1 MSDIYYSQ
9 VNSNLQLELNARGR
23 AGKTSR
29 TTADL
34 QYMLGKL
41 ANVELRAYEFPT
53 ADSAPGIVTRGN
65 EIKFARLGGATTRSD
80 RYMPDGPSG
89 FLNNQRTYNIGTYIG
104 AVRSNSVV
112 YDFNFRKLLD
122 RIGPI
127 ITSAE
132 ISIGDNSNGLL
143 NTATINITIPDPQ
156 TDLNFIES
164 VYFRPGRPITLH
176 MVHPDDAVITNTETG
191 ARLSDEPLTSTKRI
205 LEIDSD
211 VRAQYASKYKQ
222 QKLNEIEFEGI
233 ITSFTIDYQTDMS
246 VQATISVRGT
256 TGTYT
261 DLTLLTTT
269 TTKESEATTTQA
281 ESDAALQDVSDSFYS
296 RLYNEV
302 NTLYTA
308 QTQTQDVPADFW
320 EKNGFNEEYKRE
332 NVDLT
337 SGRDRYWQYG
347 GQTITPGVIEFY
359 ITAGWVIDYV
369 NRIILDRIKATSQP
383 AARILFNS
391 EYGHSNYYEN
401 LISTN
406 PRDVIIP
413 TENGFVYK
421 RNNDGTVA
429 KSAYWNDESGLFDW
443 INQIQFNEITDNEIN
458 NYSKPQRIFIRLSA
472 IKEIVDDLKTKNQF
486 TVNALITRISLMI
499 SAATSNAIELTL
511 ITHPDIDNV
520 LLLYDRK
527 HVTLSNT
534 VEPYSVPMFANH
546 PNGTVIRDFKFSGK
560 LPDSAGSLAYV
571 TNQDPADISESEIA
585 PFLAYMYQQS
595 RVSRE
600 ININDN
606 AIDIND
612 QIGDF
617 TVIEKLRA
625 QWEANYTRFLT
636 ELNATKEAFADSP
649 TRETQIAFSAAL
661 TKHLQ
666 YPTPNPVTSNQ
677 TAAPV
682 IPFTVE
688 FTIDGIN
695 GFRYGDVLTFDG
707 LPDRYKQNVVFCV
720 ANVTHTINTDHQW
733 VTTIRCFTRPKIN

>member
-23 AGKTSR
+23 AGKPSR
-29 TTADL
+29 TTTDL

-53 ADSAPGIVTRGN
+53 TGSAPGIVTRGN
-65 EIKFARLGGATTRSD
+65 EIKFARLGGSTTRSD
-80 RYMPDGPSG
+80 RYNPSGPSG
-89 FLNNQRTYNIGTYIG
+89 FLNNQRTYDNQIVDVGNRFTYETG
-104 AVRSNSVV
+104 
-112 YDFNFRKLLD
+112 KLLD

-132 ISIGDNSNGLL
+132 IAIGDNSHGLL

-176 MVHPDDAVITNTETG
+176 MVHPDDAVITNVETG
-191 ARLSDEPLTSTKRI
+191 GRLKDEPLTSTKRI
-205 LEIDSD
+205 LELDSD
-211 VRAQYASKYKQ
+211 VSAQYASKYKQ
-222 QKLNEIEFEGI
+222 QKLNEIEFEGLI
-233 ITSFTIDYQTDMS
+233 ISFTIEYQTDMS

-256 TGTYT
+256 TQVYT

-269 TTKESEATTTQA
+269 TTKELEPITNQA

-296 RLYNEV
+296 RLYDEV
-302 NTLYTA
+302 DALYTA
-308 QTQTQDVPADFW
+308 KTQNQEVPADFW
-320 EKNGFNEEYKRE
+320 EINGFTEEYYSE
-332 NVDLT
+332 SGDLT
-337 SGRDRYWQYG
+337 SGEDQYWQRG
-347 GQTITPGVIEFY
+347 GQTISPGVIEFY
-359 ITAGWVIDYV
+359 ITVGWVINYI
-369 NRIILDRIKATSQP
+369 NRIIVERIKTTSQP

-406 PRDVIIP
+406 PRDIIIP
-413 TENGFVYK
+413 TENGYIYK
-421 RNNDGTVA
+421 RNADGTVA
-429 KSAYWNDESGLFDW
+429 KSAYWNDESSLSDW
-443 INQIQFNEITDNEIN
+443 INRIQFNEINNNSIN
-458 NYSKPQRIFIRLSA
+458 DYSKPQRIFIRLSA
-472 IKEIVDDLKTKNQF
+472 IKEIVDDLKAKNQF
-486 TVNALITRISLMI
+486 TVNALITRISQMVS
-499 SAATSNAIELTL
+499 SAISNAIELTL

-534 VEPYSVPMFANH
+534 VTPYSVPMFANH
-546 PNGTVIRDFKFSGK
+546 INGTIIRDFKFSGK
-560 LPDSAGSLAYV
+560 LPESAGSLAYV
-571 TNQDPADISESEIA
+571 TNQNPADISESEIA
-585 PFLAYMYQQS
+585 PFLAYMYQRS
-595 RVSRE
+595 VVSRE
-600 ININDN
+600 INTDGSALTISDST
-606 AIDIND
+606 
-612 QIGDF
+612 GDRDTVF
-617 TVIEKLRA
+617 TLQQ
-625 QWEANYTRFLT
+625 QWESNYRRFLA
-636 ELNATKEAFADSP
+636 ELNATKEAYADSP
-649 TRETQIAFSAAL
+649 TRENQIAFSAAL

-666 YPTPNPVTSNQ
+666 YPTPNPITSNQ
-677 TAAPV
+677 IAAPV

-733 VTTIRCFTRPKIN
+733 VTDIRCFTRPKIN

>member
-9 VNSNLQLELNARGR
+9 VNSNLQLELNARGK
-23 AGKTSR
+23 AGKTTR
-29 TTADL
+29 TTTDL

-53 ADSAPGIVTRGN
+53 ADAAPGIVTRGN
-65 EIKFARLGGATTRSD
+65 EIKFARLGGTTTRSD
-80 RYMPDGPSG
+80 RYMPTGQAG
-89 FLNNQRTYNIGTYIG
+89 FLNNQREYSLNTLF
-104 AVRSNSVV
+104 VDNS
-112 YDFNFRKLLD
+112 YEFNSRNLLD

-176 MVHPDDAVITNTETG
+176 IVHPDDAVITNAETG

-205 LEIDSD
+205 LELDSD
-211 VRAQYASKYKQ
+211 VSAQYASKYKQ

-233 ITSFTIDYQTDMS
+233 VTSFTIDYQTDMS

-261 DLTLLTTT
+261 DLTLLTTI
-269 TTKESEATTTQA
+269 TTKESETPTTQA
-281 ESDAALQDVSDSFYS
+281 ESDAALQDVNDSFYD

-308 QTQTQDVPADFW
+308 KTQNQELPADFW
-320 EKNGFNEEYKRE
+320 EKNGFNDAYKIE
-332 NVDLT
+332 NVELT
-337 SGRDRYWQYG
+337 SGKDRWWQYG

-359 ITAGWVIDYV
+359 ITIGWVIDYI
-369 NRIILDRIKATSQP
+369 NRIIIDRIKTTSQP

-401 LISTN
+401 LISTD
-406 PRDVIIP
+406 PRNIIIP
-413 TENGFVYK
+413 TENGYIYK
-421 RNNDGTVA
+421 RNDDGTIA
-429 KSAYWNDESGLFDW
+429 KSAYWNDESGLLDW
-443 INQIQFNEITDNEIN
+443 VNQIQFNEITDVEIN
-458 NYSKPQRIFIRLSA
+458 NYSKPQRIFMRLSA

-486 TVNALITRISLMI
+486 TVNSLITRISLMI

-511 ITHPDIDNV
+511 ITHPDIDNI

-534 VEPYSVPMFANH
+534 VKPYSVPMFANH

-595 RVSRE
+595 NLSRK

-606 AIDIND
+606 NAIDITD
-612 QIGDF
+612 KVGDLDVIG
-617 TVIEKLRA
+617 KLRA
-625 QWEANYTRFLT
+625 QWNENYKRFLV
-636 ELNATKEAFADSP
+636 EFEASKDRFGDDPS
-649 TRETQIAFSAAL
+649 RENQIAFSAAL

-666 YPTPNPVTSNQ
+666 YPTPDPVTSNQ

-707 LPDRYKQNVVFCV
+707 LPDRYRQNVVFCV

>member
-1 MSDIYYSQ
+1 MSDIYYSR

-53 ADSAPGIVTRGN
+53 TGSAPGIVTRGN
-65 EIKFARLGGATTRSD
+65 EIKFARLGGSTTRSD
-80 RYMPDGPSG
+80 RYIPTGPGG
-89 FLNNQRTYNIGTYIG
+89 FLNNQRTYDTSNIRDILGQEYT
-104 AVRSNSVV
+104 
-112 YDFNFRKLLD
+112 FTTRKLLD

-132 ISIGDNSNGLL
+132 ISIGDNSHGLL

-176 MVHPDDAVITNTETG
+176 MVHPDDAVITNVETG
-191 ARLSDEPLTSTKRI
+191 GRLADEPLTSTKRI
-205 LEIDSD
+205 LELDSD
-211 VRAQYASKYKQ
+211 VSAQYASKYKQ

-256 TGTYT
+256 TQVYT

-269 TTKESEATTTQA
+269 TTKESDPIATEA

-302 NTLYTA
+302 NTLYT
-308 QTQTQDVPADFW
+308 TQTQNQEVPADFW
-320 EKNGFNEEYKRE
+320 EKNGFRGEYRILE
-332 NVDLT
+332 NVELT
-337 SGRDRYWQYG
+337 SGKDRWWQRG

-359 ITAGWVIDYV
+359 ITIGWVIDYI
-369 NRIILDRIKATSQP
+369 NRIIIDRIKTTSQP

-391 EYGHSNYYEN
+391 EYGHSNYYAN

-406 PRDVIIP
+406 HRDIIIP
-413 TENGFVYK
+413 TENGYVYK
-421 RNNDGTVA
+421 RNVDGTVA
-429 KSAYWNDESGLFDW
+429 KAAYWNDESSLLDW
-443 INQIQFNEITDNEIN
+443 VNQIQFNEITDNEID
-458 NYSKPQRIFIRLSA
+458 NYSKPQRIFIRLST

-499 SAATSNAIELTL
+499 SAATSKAIELTL

-527 HVTLSNT
+527 HATLSNT

-546 PNGTVIRDFKFSGK
+546 PNGTITRDFKFSGK
-560 LPDSAGSLAYV
+560 LPESAGSLAYV

-585 PFLAYMYQQS
+585 PFLSYMYQRS
-595 RVSRE
+595 IVSRE
-600 ININDN
+600 INTDGS
-606 AIDIND
+606 AIAITDG
-612 QIGDF
+612 IGDLA
-617 TVIEKLRA
+617 TLNKLQD

-636 ELNATKEAFADSP
+636 ELNATKEAYADSP

-666 YPTPNPVTSNQ
+666 YPTPTPSTSNQ

-695 GFRYGDVLTFDG
+695 GFRYGDVLTFNG

-733 VTTIRCFTRPKIN
+733 VTTIRCFTRPKI